1 LADTAMAAS
10 LQDLLRRT
18 TLWAA
23 AGALAGALVLGVL
36 AGEGATRTLERLA
49 DQRGTDVAAG
59 AAALVA
65 NYARER
71 HGEADRI
78 AVNPY
83 VVSAL
88 VTATQ
93 TVAARQLDQMPDAA
107 LRRLFGPARQLGG
120 DPELLRYLRTYPQRS
135 EFTDLTLTEKHGL
148 VVLASGVPDRIQY
161 AGDSL
166 WRQAMQDGAAESE
179 AVIDSSTGSVLVHY
193 AVALRPVEGA
203 RPVGAL
209 IATYQLDRIGRLL
222 TAIALGDSAYLQLV
236 DRRGNLLYGPDQT
249 EWREVPQDRA
259 LYDPDRPQRA
269 IRQTE
274 RGPELL
280 VSVPGVRGRFPAN
293 EAYFWVLFHEP
304 TTVAYATAR
313 AVQRY
318 VWLGAIIFSALV
330 ALGAWWL
337 GRWLRQ
343 RVATPVGAAGAIAAR
358 VATGDLALVS
368 GGMHADTEEIGNLL
382 SSVHMMVVALRRLV
396 GAIRTAADEAA
407 AMAAEI
413 SASTEEM
420 TASTEQLTAT
430 TQDLSRRAGEQAQLV
445 RSAAQDA
452 ARILQI
458 ATTLASGAEE
468 AVRRNASVAG
478 LARRHRE
485 QLEQSTV
492 QLTRLAEDVERGAV
506 EADALG
512 QASAEIQ
519 KFVTQAKSVATQ
531 TNMLALNAA
540 IEAAR
545 AGPQGRGFAVVAD
558 EVRKLASHAAT
569 SAGETADLVRG
580 VLARVKAT
588 RERLTRLAQSGAALR
603 ETAQAAAQGLSTV
616 ANEADAN
623 DAWGREIATSAN
635 EMRMLVEEISTRL
648 HSLAKGT
655 DDLLASAEEIA
666 ASSEEQNASTEEIAS
681 SAGQLAQAADHLTG
695 AVKSFRLTAEEV
707 DDRPREAAD

>member
-1 LADTAMAAS
+1 MAPT

-18 TLWAA
+18 TLL
-23 AGALAGALVLGVL
+23 AGGAALAVALVLGLV
-36 AGEGATRTLERLA
+36 AGAGATRALERLA
-49 DQRGTDVAAG
+49 DQRGTDVATG

-71 HGEADRI
+71 HGEADQI
-78 AVNPY
+78 AADPY
-83 VVSAL
+83 LLRAVIDA
-88 VTATQ
+88 AQ
-93 TVAARQLDQMPDAA
+93 TVAARHLDQVPDAA
-107 LRRLFGPARQLGG
+107 LERMFGASHQLGG
-120 DPELLRYLRTYPQRS
+120 DRDLLQYLRNYPHRS
-135 EFTDLTLTEKHGL
+135 EFTDLTLTERHGV
-148 VVLASGVPDRIQY
+148 VVLASGLPDQARY

-166 WRQAMQDGAAESE
+166 WQEAMQNGAAESE
-179 AVIDSSTGSVLVHY
+179 AVIDSSTGSVIVRY

-203 RPVGAL
+203 RPVGVLVAV
-209 IATYQLDRIGRLL
+209 YQLDRVGRLL
-222 TAIALGDSAYLQLV
+222 TGIALGDSAYLQLV
-236 DRRGNLLYGPDQT
+236 DRRGNLLYGPEQT
-249 EWREVPQDRA
+249 EWRAVPEERT
-259 LYDPDRPQRA
+259 LYDADRPHRA
-269 IRQTE
+269 ILSTDH
-274 RGPELL
+274 GPELF
-280 VSVPGVRGRFPAN
+280 VSVPGARGRFPAN

-313 AVQRY
+313 AVQRD
-318 VWLGAIIFSALV
+318 VWVGAAILFAIASLV
-330 ALGAWWL
+330 MWWL
-337 GRWLRQ
+337 RRWLNR
-343 RVATPVGAAGAIAAR
+343 RVGAPVGVAGAIATR
-358 VATGDLALVS
+358 VATGDLTVMS
-368 GGMHADTEEIGNLL
+368 RGSDADTQEIGDLMAA
-382 SSVHMMVVALRRLV
+382 VQMMVVALRRLV

-413 SASTEEM
+413 SASTEQM
-420 TASTEQLTAT
+420 TASTEEQTAT
-430 TQDLSRRAGEQAQLV
+430 TQDLSQRAGHQAQLV

-452 ARILQI
+452 GRILQI
-458 ATTLASGAEE
+458 ATALATGAEE
-468 AVRRNASVAG
+468 AVRRNASLAS

-485 QLEQSTV
+485 QLDQSAA
-492 QLTRLAEDVERGAV
+492 QLARLAEDVERGAA
-506 EADALG
+506 EAEALS

-519 KFVTQAKSVATQ
+519 KFVTQAKSVATR

-558 EVRKLASHAAT
+558 EVRKLASHAAA

-580 VLARVKAT
+580 VLDRVKAT
-588 RERLTRLAQSGAALR
+588 RDRLARIAQGGAAVR

-635 EMRMLVEEISTRL
+635 ELRMLVEEITGRL
-648 HSLAKGT
+648 TTLAKGT

-681 SAGQLAQAADHLTG
+681 SANQLAQAADQLTG